1 MFGFENKG
9 SGIYL
14 MNIVIGN
21 INVLYYEKVEK
32 IVDALRFTNI
42 YTRISPESHMV
53 SSVGYAR

>member
-14 MNIVIGN
+14 MHTVIGN
-21 INVLYYEKVEK
+21 IDVLYYERVEK

-42 YTRISPESHMV
+42 YTRISPEGHMV